1 MHPYLTHAI
10 THTYPYMYSIYIFE
24 FSKETLIPISFSSM
38 FQVWSYFLLSVELC
52 VGLLSLRYLI
62 LLVPE
67 EVANHLG
74 LICKRVAVG
83 QQVYCSSLDQLT
95 RVRKIKRKK
104 EREKEPREGKLGDE
118 WALVVMRVIKYVIWI
133 PAPPSQSLQYSVT
146 PRLLFKARVAEI
158 LCI

>member
-1 MHPYLTHAI
+1 
-10 THTYPYMYSIYIFE
+10 MYSIYIFE

-118 WALVVMRVIKYVIWI
+118 WALVVMRVIKYVI
-133 PAPPSQSLQYSVT
+133 
-146 PRLLFKARVAEI
+146 
-158 LCI
+158 